1 MPVTHTGPRRRTTPQ
16 VQVVSGSFGAGHDA
30 AARSIASTSWRTG
43 CTSAVRDVVD
53 AYPAGLGR
61 LVRRAYLAQLR
72 HAPSSWRA
80 LLARLDDPGPLS
92 RVSRRAITVAAHG
105 LERLS
110 DHEPDAHHL
119 DPSLREPGA
128 RPPAFDRAAALSGR
142 HLPHR
147 HVRAS
152 ALDPSGRRPPSRA
165 ASGAR
170 PVRRRPSER
179 GQPSSTSALT
189 QPSPRRRRPDP
200 EELSRTRSRL
210 GLPVDRPLA
219 LVTGGAYGIGDLE
232 RSADDISASGGV
244 HPVVLCGHNHHLRRT
259 LGRRRDLTALGW
271 RDDVPELLG
280 AVDVVVQNAGGF
292 TSQQALAAG
301 VPQISYR
308 CVPGHGESNAAALA
322 EARLVPW
329 AHSPDELRR
338 LVSQALLV
346 DLIGAAPTRPF
357 DLVDLGD
364 LASLVGLA
372 LDVRAKM
379 PA

>member
-30 AARSIASTSWRTG
+30 AARSIASTLAEAG

-53 AYPAGLGR
+53 AYPVGLGR

-72 HAPSSWRA
+72 HAPSTWGA
-80 LLARLDDPGPLS
+80 LLARLDEPGALS
-92 RVSRRAITVAAHG
+92 RISRRAITLAAHG

-110 DHEPDAHHL
+110 DHEPELIISTHPFASQALGHLRSIGRLRSPVVTYLTDMSVHPLWIHPGVDLHLALHPVPASQAQALGAHTAVI
-119 DPSLREPGA
+119 E
-128 RPPAFDRAAALSGR
+128 
-142 HLPHR
+142 
-147 HVRAS
+147 
-152 ALDPSGRRPPSRA
+152 
-165 ASGAR
+165 
-170 PVRRRPSER
+170 
-179 GQPSSTSALT
+179 SALT
-189 QPSPRRRRPDP
+189 QPGPRRRRPGP
-200 EELSRTRSRL
+200 EELLRTRSRL

-232 RSADDISASGGV
+232 RSAEDISATGEA

-271 RDDVPELLG
+271 RDDVPEILG

-329 AHSPDELRR
+329 ARSPDELGR
-338 LVSQALLV
+338 LVEEALLV
-346 DLIGAAPTRPF
+346 NVIGAVPTRPF

-372 LDVRAKM
+372 LGVRAKVS
-379 PA
+379 A